1 MFGFYLIWV
10 NRDRE
15 GWDLQETVGY
25 WKGRTE
31 VQNLAIAD
39 RARQREESEKATAEG
54 TWTDADCE
62 EPETGPDSEL
72 SKMEAEMKIEA
83 RRRVIEDAEAQGL
96 PCFYPDGYFAL
107 AEDG

>member
-1 MFGFYLIWV
+1 MVAVRSCGY
-10 NRDRE
+10 RYR
-15 GWDLQETVGY
+15 DLQETVGY
-25 WKGRTE
+25 WKARTE

-72 SKMEAEMKIEA
+72 SKMEWEIKTEA
-83 RRRVIEDAEAQGL
+83 RKMGTRGRRSPRTAVLL
-96 PCFYPDGYFAL
+96 PGRIFRSG
-107 AEDG
+107 